1 MTRSDAEKL
10 LGELVKKGKKQRDA
24 LIKELERLAKQAR
37 KALP

>member
-10 LGELVKKGKKQRDA
+10 LGELVKKGKKQRDS
-24 LIKELERLAKQAR
+24 LIKELERLVNQAR

>member
-10 LGELVKKGKKQRDA
+10 LSDLVKKGRKQTDT
-24 LIKELERLAKQAR
+24 LLKELERLAKQAR